1 MIFKNLFLV
10 SSVILSL
17 ILTGCGEQYSEEL
30 TSTSP
35 DGTTIITVKAHKNSP
50 LSAWITTLRV
60 RYLAYD
66 DSIKF
71 EVYTSEISNKTVNF
85 LWNNGECVVSF
96 DQTDK
101 KLNVNVTAKG
111 GKLLIY
117 KPDENK
123 VKPF

>member
-1 MIFKNLFLV
+1 MKNFV
-10 SSVILSL
+10 YILMAISL
-17 ILTGCGEQYSEEL
+17 ITLTSCGEKYSEEL
-30 TSTSP
+30 SSTSP
-35 DGTTIITVKAHKNSP
+35 DGTTIITVKGHKNSP

-71 EVYTSEISNKTVNF
+71 EVYASEISSKTVNF

-96 DQTDK
+96 DQADK

-117 KPDENK
+117 KPDEAK

>member
-1 MIFKNLFLV
+1 MYRILAFIILVLLV
-10 SSVILSL
+10 S
-17 ILTGCGEQYSEEL
+17 CGEKHSDEL
-30 TSTSP
+30 ISTSP
-35 DGTTIITVKAHKNSP
+35 DGTTIISVKGYKNSP

-71 EVYTSEISNKTVNF
+71 EVYAPEISEKTVNF

-96 DQTDK
+96 DQSDK
-101 KLNVNVTAKG
+101 KLNVNIVAKG

>member
-1 MIFKNLFLV
+1 MVRYFFFIFLV
-10 SSVILSL
+10 ISG
-17 ILTGCGEQYSEEL
+17 LTFVSCGEQYSEEL

-35 DGTTIITVKAHKNSP
+35 DGTTIITVKGHKNSP

-60 RYLAYD
+60 KYLAYD

-71 EVYTSEISNKTVNF
+71 EVYASEISKKTVNF

-123 VKPF
+123 VKPY

>member
-1 MIFKNLFLV
+1 MMRNFFYVIMAISFITFV
-10 SSVILSL
+10 S
-17 ILTGCGEQYSEEL
+17 CGEKHSEEL

-35 DGTTIITVKAHKNSP
+35 DGTTIITVKGYKNSP

-60 RYLAYD
+60 RYLAFD

-71 EVYTSEISNKTVNF
+71 EVYATEISNKTVNF

-117 KPDENK
+117 KPDETK